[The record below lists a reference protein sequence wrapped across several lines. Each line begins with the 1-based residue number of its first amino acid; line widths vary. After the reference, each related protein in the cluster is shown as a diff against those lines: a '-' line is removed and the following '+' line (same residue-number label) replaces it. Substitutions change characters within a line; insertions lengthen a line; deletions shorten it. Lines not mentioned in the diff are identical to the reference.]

1 MLADHAEETGPI
13 QGSCNLSAIN
23 NPNQKL
29 CVCHRL
35 SAPRSSSTISY
46 YLACMRVHCLLI
58 ASSHNNAHLLRHR
71 CTNTTSKVEIQLAAF
86 PFPANSTSAILC
98 ILLHTYIYQS
108 IYIYILCLS
117 LQVKAGL
124 SQNRELRG
132 SCFSA
137 SVVESYG
144 WVTRIMYNR
153 YKEM

>member
-108 IYIYILCLS
+108 IYIYIYTIKSNTPRRPWQADAYPRILPH
-117 LQVKAGL
+117 A
-124 SQNRELRG
+124 RG
-132 SCFSA
+132 CPS
-137 SVVESYG
+137 
-144 WVTRIMYNR
+144 
-153 YKEM
+153 